1 MDDFYLPVGT
11 DRTLLTLTGPT
22 STDKELTVENWTVK
36 NHRFEITC
44 NNSSDEGK
52 ILQLPLINYNGY
64 IAYDVNSNEK
74 LEIVNSENNTL
85 NVKVPKHYSGTLKVE
100 FSEPWYWRL
109 SEIISLLTI
118 IIYLILCFADKKREA
133 KISDVHLTV

>member
-1 MDDFYLPVGT
+1 M
-11 DRTLLTLTGPT
+11 
-22 STDKELTVENWTVK
+22 
-36 NHRFEITC
+36 
-44 NNSSDEGK
+44 
-52 ILQLPLINYNGY
+52 QLPLINYKGY

-109 SEIISLLTI
+109 AEIISLLTI